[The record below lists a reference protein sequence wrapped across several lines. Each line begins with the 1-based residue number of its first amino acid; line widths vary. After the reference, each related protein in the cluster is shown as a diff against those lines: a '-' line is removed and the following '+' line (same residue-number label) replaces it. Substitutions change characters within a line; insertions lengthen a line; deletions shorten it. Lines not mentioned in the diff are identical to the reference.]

1 MAILYFTTDRENG
14 RVLSHAHFDLS
25 NERPSSPIPFSFF
38 SLCKDVAEKV
48 CDLYF
53 LQIEEDN
60 IDLLAYLFFKNLV
73 IT

>member
-1 MAILYFTTDRENG
+1 MLVEQ
-14 RVLSHAHFDLS
+14 L
-25 NERPSSPIPFSFF
+25 
-38 SLCKDVAEKV
+38 

-73 IT
+73 KTQIKYKTCGSFMELFENLYRCYKKKISFFQGKVRLG